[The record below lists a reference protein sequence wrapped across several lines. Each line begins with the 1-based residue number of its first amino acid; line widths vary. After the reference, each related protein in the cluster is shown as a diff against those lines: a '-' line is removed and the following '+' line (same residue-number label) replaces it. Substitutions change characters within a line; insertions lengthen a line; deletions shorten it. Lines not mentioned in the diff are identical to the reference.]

1 MPANLPPDARKKWAE
16 VEATRNPRE
25 RIQRMEEFLSLV
37 PKHKGTAKT
46 CAQVKKQMSALRKEL
61 EEKKRKKKAGKS
73 GPKIFLEKEGAA
85 QVALIGLTKAG
96 KSSLLAAVTRAKVE
110 ISASPYTTREPVP
123 GIMDHQDLQ
132 FQIIEAPAL
141 MEGSADGRAWG
152 LQTLGIARNADGL
165 IIVVDLSQDP
175 VKQLSL
181 ILGEMGR
188 ARISTSK
195 PRSRVEIERKY
206 MGVGLRIIVLG
217 RLVDCTFGEVERLL
231 KGYNVT
237 DAFVK
242 IYGEATLND
251 IEEAIF
257 ETMVYKPTIIAANKI
272 DVDGA
277 EGNLKLLRAYVGNK
291 LPVIAVSAEAGAGL
305 EKLGETLFST
315 LQIMRVYTKEPN
327 EKEYSKKPFILKKGS
342 TIYDLAKSIHS
353 DFKQNFNFARVW
365 SKRLMF
371 SPQKAGATFRLEDG
385 DIVEIHL
392 K

>member
-1 MPANLPPDARKKWAE
+1 
-16 VEATRNPRE
+16 
-25 RIQRMEEFLSLV
+25 
-37 PKHKGTAKT
+37 
-46 CAQVKKQMSALRKEL
+46 
-61 EEKKRKKKAGKS
+61 
-73 GPKIFLEKEGAA
+73 
-85 QVALIGLTKAG
+85 
-96 KSSLLAAVTRAKVE
+96 
-110 ISASPYTTREPVP
+110 
-123 GIMDHQDLQ
+123 
-132 FQIIEAPAL
+132 
-141 MEGSADGRAWG
+141 
-152 LQTLGIARNADGL
+152 
-165 IIVVDLSQDP
+165 
-175 VKQLSL
+175 
-181 ILGEMGR
+181 
-188 ARISTSK
+188 
-195 PRSRVEIERKY
+195 

-231 KGYNVT
+231 RGYNVT

-251 IEEAIF
+251 VEEAIF

-291 LPVIAVSAEAGAGL
+291 LPVIAVSAVAGAGL